1 MAADLIV
8 AGRIATLG
16 GTHGLAWAEAVA
28 ISDGWVTAAGSLP
41 DVGAAASSGTRW
53 LRLAPDEVAIPGLT
67 DAHLHLVDAALAL
80 ERVDLSAAATLEDGL
95 ALVREAHQRTRDA
108 DAWLVG
114 HGWDANRWGGW
125 PTASALDRVA
135 PGRRAAFWQHD
146 HHALWVSSAG
156 LRAAGITGVTP
167 DPAGGLIRRGP
178 NGDPEGCLQESASAL
193 VADRIPPPGE
203 DDIERLVPILG
214 RQLQALGVVAVHDPG
229 TLAADPGLTG
239 AYRAY
244 AALVD
249 RGAMPLRVHASLRSD
264 GVPEARRR
272 GLRSAMPL
280 GSAPGSRVR
289 VGWQKLFADGT
300 LGSRTAAMLAPFES
314 EEGRQLPNDGLGIWV
329 TSPDELARLVE
340 VAAEAGIAS
349 QIHAIG
355 DAGVRAAIDA
365 LAPSTGATPL
375 QPRVEHAQLVD
386 PADLPRFARHG
397 IAASIQPVH
406 IRSDMHQARAG
417 WGGRAETTAYA
428 FAALRDAGAVLAA
441 GTDAPVEPIDPW
453 PGIALAVTRTA
464 AEWGAGTPPL
474 GAGQALT
481 LAEAVRAACLGPAES
496 AGEADRGRLTPGH
509 RADVVVVPASALDE
523 PVEPTGP
530 LSTARP
536 TRVLMDGLVV
546 FEG

>member
-16 GTHGLAWAEAVA
+16 GAHGLAWADAVA
-28 ISDGWVTAAGSLP
+28 ITDGWVTAAGSLSE
-41 DVGAAASSGTRW
+41 VEAAASSGTPR
-53 LRLAPDEVAIPGLT
+53 LQLAPDEVAIPGLT
-67 DAHLHLVDAALAL
+67 DAHLHLVDAALSL

-95 ALVREAHQRTRDA
+95 ALVQEAHERMGDR
-108 DAWLVG
+108 DAWLLG

-125 PTASALDRVA
+125 PTASALDRAA

-146 HHALWVSSAG
+146 HHALWVSAAG
-156 LRAAGITGVTP
+156 LHAAGVAGATR
-167 DPAGGLIRRGP
+167 DPAGGLIRRSP
-178 NGDPEGCLQESASAL
+178 DGDPEGCLQESASAL
-193 VADRIPPPGE
+193 VADRIPPPSM
-203 DDIERLVPILG
+203 DDIERLVPVFG

-244 AALVD
+244 ATLVD
-249 RGAMPLRVHASLRSD
+249 RGAMPLRVHACLRSD

-272 GLRSAMPL
+272 GLHSGMTL
-280 GSAPGSRVR
+280 GSTPDSRVR

-314 EEGRQLPNDGLGIWV
+314 EEGRQLPNDGLGVWV
-329 TSPDELARLVE
+329 TPPDELARLVE

-355 DAGVRAAIDA
+355 DAAVRAAIDA
-365 LAPSTGATPL
+365 LAPSADATLL

-397 IAASIQPVH
+397 IVASIQPVH
-406 IRSDMHQARAG
+406 IRSDMPQARAG
-417 WGGRAETTAYA
+417 WGNRADTTAYP

-453 PGIALAVTRTA
+453 PGIAIAVTRA
-464 AEWGAGTPPL
+464 APEWGADAPPL
-474 GAGQALT
+474 GGGQALT
-481 LAEAVRAACLGPAES
+481 LAEAVRAACLGPAAS
-496 AGEADRGRLTPGH
+496 AGETDRGRLTPGH
-509 RADVVVVPASALDE
+509 RADVVVLPAAALDE
-523 PVEPTGP
+523 PVGPGGP

-546 FEG
+546 FEA